1 MEAEQTDKKAA
12 LPPDVSIDSLGPLRT
27 RGLSERKWRSV
38 DILQHGSPS
47 LSGVLPLRVAERSW
61 LAMT

>member
-1 MEAEQTDKKAA
+1 METEQAGKKAT
-12 LPPDVSIDSLGPLRT
+12 LPPDVSIDSQPPLGT

-38 DILQHGSPS
+38 DILQHGSSS
-47 LSGVLPLRVAERSW
+47 LSGVPPQSVAEGSW